1 MWNGHGKQK
10 YAVPASPIGI
20 PCMKYGTVFLLAF
33 LLLFPSVSRAVETPF
48 GDFPEWGE
56 SIERIT
62 TKRHII
68 RHVREESLSLLFNV
82 PVQTMLA
89 RETVE
94 KQESTVLYSFLD
106 NKLIEYVLHLEYGSA
121 DIYDA
126 TKTHLEMLYE
136 KYTGTLFSDNKDV
149 FVDKKGKTGI
159 LLLKNETEG
168 IFLYF
173 LDMEAYTARKNNPKG
188 RWE

>member
-1 MWNGHGKQK
+1 M
-10 YAVPASPIGI
+10 APP
-20 PCMKYGTVFLLAF
+20 L
-33 LLLFPSVSRAVETPF
+33 

-56 SIERIT
+56 SIEQVT

-89 RETVE
+89 REIVE
-94 KQESTVLYSFLD
+94 KQECTVLYSFLD

-136 KYTGTLFSDNKDV
+136 KYTGMLFSDNKDV

-173 LDMEAYTARKNNPKG
+173 LDMEAYSAIKNNPKG

>member
-1 MWNGHGKQK
+1 MMSLT
-10 YAVPASPIGI
+10 ASMENYLKAICI
-20 PCMKYGTVFLLAF
+20 LKRNCETVRCVDIAHEMGVSL
-33 LLLFPSVSRAVETPF
+33 PSVSRAVETPF

-173 LDMEAYTARKNNPKG
+173 LDMEAYTAIKEQP
-188 RWE
+188 